1 LVSVGLL
8 AAAPPP
14 PAPALRAMRWLAPGV
29 DASAALT
36 RRPTECLAAPKDAET
51 AYLVELGRAAF
62 RTPLLLGGQGAR
74 AGLSCESC
82 HRDGRNNPDFAFP
95 GVSGAPGTADVTTS
109 VLSSHEMES
118 VHGPKPIPDLSGP
131 KSALKFD
138 QDPASDALEGAIGRI
153 ITREFDGPPPPPAV
167 LKGLAAYVRALSP
180 GACPPAASE
189 PVGAAQALADA
200 RRAAAAA
207 IVALDHHDAPSAVL
221 MIEAARSQ
229 LGDIDE
235 RYRGE
240 ALAPQRRALALAS
253 AELAAA
259 QADATRGSAAARPA
273 IVIWLAKEP
282 AWSQPL
288 LAAEPQS
295 LYAPARLAAAEGK
308 AAR

>member
-1 LVSVGLL
+1 
-8 AAAPPP
+8 
-14 PAPALRAMRWLAPGV
+14 MRWLAPGV
-29 DASAALT
+29 DASIVLT
-36 RRPTECLAAPKDAET
+36 QRPTECLAEPKDAET

-109 VLSSHEMES
+109 VLSSHEMDS
-118 VHGPKPIPDLSGP
+118 VHGAKPIPDLSGP

-138 QDPASDALEGAIGRI
+138 QDPPSGALEGAIDRI
-153 ITREFDGPPPPPAV
+153 ITREFDGNEPPPAV
-167 LKGLAAYVRALSP
+167 LKGLAAYTRALSP
-180 GACPPAASE
+180 AACPPAASE
-189 PVGAAQALADA
+189 PVTVVQALADV
-200 RRAAAAA
+200 RRAALAA
-207 IVALDHHDAPSAVL
+207 IAALDHHDAPSAVL
-221 MIEAARSQ
+221 MVEAARSQ

-253 AELAAA
+253 TELEAA
-259 QADATRGSAAARPA
+259 QADVPARPNQA
-273 IVIWLAKEP
+273 RAALVIWLARSP
-282 AWSQPL
+282 AWSTAV

-295 LYAPARLAAAEGK
+295 LYAPAKLAAIS
-308 AAR
+308 RPPQ